1 MGYAF
6 VLFLNSEYTEA
17 YLASI
22 GTFRR
27 YVPREWAVKR
37 KNKEK
42 KKSQLKEDDQVVVRV
57 SIPYTKG
64 LSER

>member
-6 VLFLNSEYTEA
+6 VLFLNSEYTGA

-27 YVPREWAVKR
+27 YVPRLTKVYIHKQWVWPV
-37 KNKEK
+37 
-42 KKSQLKEDDQVVVRV
+42 DITDGPRV
-57 SIPYTKG
+57 T
-64 LSER
+64 L